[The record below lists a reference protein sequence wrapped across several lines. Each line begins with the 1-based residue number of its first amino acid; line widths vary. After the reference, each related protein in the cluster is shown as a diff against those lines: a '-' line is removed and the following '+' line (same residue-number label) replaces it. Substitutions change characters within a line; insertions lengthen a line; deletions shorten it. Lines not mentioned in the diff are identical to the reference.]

1 MPELPEVQTVVDTL
15 RHAGIIGRHIVG
27 VKVNWSKTISDQTPE
42 SFTRCIKGLAVTS
55 IRRRGKYIIFDFD
68 SPFCLLIHLRMTGR
82 MLVTSNAEPIP
93 KHVQVVLHL
102 SDNRCLHFHDT
113 RKFGRMHLTKRPA
126 AILDT
131 LGPEPLS
138 PKFTARQFQKA
149 LLSRKRCL
157 KPLLL
162 DQTFIAGLGNIY
174 VDEAL
179 WASKIHPLRISSTLA
194 GHEIK
199 MLHRAIRKVLRK
211 GIQNNGTSLG
221 GSKTNFISADHKQGR
236 NQLQLNVFRRTNQ
249 PCPRCRNK
257 IKRIIVGQRSSHIC
271 EACQSPPHS
280 STGLVNDASANTMK
294 FHKQMDL
301 SHATL
306 APGL

>member
-15 RHAGIIGRHIVG
+15 LRAGIVGKHIVNA
-27 VKVNWSKTISDQTPE
+27 KANWSRTISDRTPG
-42 SFTRCIKGLAVTS
+42 SFSSRIKGLTTTF
-55 IRRRGKYIIFDFD
+55 IWRRGKYIIFDFD
-68 SPFCLLIHLRMTGR
+68 SPFSLLIHLRMTGR
-82 MLVTSNAEPIP
+82 MLVVSNSEPIS
-93 KHVQVVLHL
+93 KHVQVVLSL
-102 SDNRCLHFHDT
+102 SDNRCLHFQDT
-113 RKFGRMHLTKRPA
+113 RKFGRMHLTKSPTT
-126 AILDT
+126 ILGR

-149 LLSRKRCL
+149 LLSRKRRL

-162 DQTFIAGLGNIY
+162 DQAFIAGLGNIY

-211 GIQNNGTSLG
+211 GIKNNGTSLG
-221 GSKTNFISADHKQGR
+221 GNKTNFTTADHEQGR
-236 NQLQLNVFRRTNQ
+236 NQLQLNVFRRTKL

-271 EACQSPPHS
+271 EACQSAPHS
-280 STGLVNDASANTMK
+280 SAKTIEL
-294 FHKQMDL
+294 
-301 SHATL
+301 
-306 APGL
+306 

>member
-15 RHAGIIGRHIVG
+15 CHAGIIGRHIVG
-27 VKVNWSKTISDQTPE
+27 VEVNWSKTISDQTPE
-42 SFTRCIKGLAVTS
+42 SFTRCIKGLAITS

-68 SPFCLLIHLRMTGR
+68 ASLSLLIHLRMTGR
-82 MLVTSNAEPIP
+82 LLVTSNAEPIS

-113 RKFGRMHLTKRPA
+113 RKFGRMQLTKRA
-126 AILDT
+126 AAVLDR

-194 GHEIK
+194 DHEIK

-211 GIQNNGTSLG
+211 GLQNNGTSLG

-236 NQLQLNVFRRTNQ
+236 NQLQLNVFRRTNR

-280 STGLVNDASANTMK
+280 STDLVDDPSANVTR
-294 FHKQMDL
+294 
-301 SHATL
+301 
-306 APGL
+306 